1 MKNYTYIRKPET
13 IQAIQAFRDN
23 QDELAILAPG
33 IWPWKDCYDDVY
45 FNFYQIPS
53 ETDESAP
60 TVGIGKWLIKHEDG
74 SLQVMTEEEFEK
86 NYMHTTT
93 FNPWKRCGTG

>member
-23 QDELAILAPG
+23 QHELAILAPG
-33 IWPWKDCYDDVY
+33 IW
-45 FNFYQIPS
+45 
-53 ETDESAP
+53 TP

-74 SLQVMTEEEFEK
+74 SLSVMTEEEFEK
-86 NYMHTTT
+86 NYIRDESFHI
-93 FNPWKRCGTG
+93 FGDE